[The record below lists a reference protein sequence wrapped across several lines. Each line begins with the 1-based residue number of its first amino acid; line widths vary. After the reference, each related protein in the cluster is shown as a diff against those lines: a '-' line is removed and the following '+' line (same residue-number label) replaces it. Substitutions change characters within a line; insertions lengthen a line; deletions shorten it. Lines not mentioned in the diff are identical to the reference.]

1 MSVFGERVR
10 RLRLEH
16 KLSQSKFGERVGASQ
31 QMVHYWEVGKSS
43 PDASALSRI
52 ADEFGVTSDY
62 LLGVV
67 DVPSLYKHKIVLP
80 DGGEA
85 YLLDQ
90 DEASPSE
97 SELAGFVKFLRAN
110 PSLPPSKFPEE
121 YKPLVQF
128 VKAVLLESLQGK
140 G

>member
-1 MSVFGERVR
+1 MSTFGDRVR
-10 RLRLEH
+10 DLRLKH
-16 KLSQSKFGERVGASQ
+16 RLSQTKFGERIGVSQ
-31 QMVHYWEVGKSS
+31 QVIHQWESS
-43 PDASALSRI
+43 KTNPDPSSVSKLAE
-52 ADEFGVTSDY
+52 EFGVTTDY

-85 YLLDQ
+85 YLLDEV
-90 DEASPSE
+90 EASPSDV
-97 SELAGFVKFLRAN
+97 ELAGFVRFLRAN
-110 PSLPPSKFPEE
+110 PSLPPSKFPDE

-128 VKAVLLESLQGK
+128 VKSVLLESLQGK